1 MVCVLVFASVLSLSS
16 CGKKYVGEVT
26 FQHWGEC
33 FDESLIDEFEKKT
46 NIKVNFSTYD
56 SNETLYSKLKM
67 GGMDADLI
75 VPSDYMI
82 DRLRDEGMLEKLDYS
97 NIPNYV
103 NILTT
108 KEYEGIPFEA
118 KNDYYVPYSWG
129 TVGIIY
135 NTKMVNDVVDSWSIL
150 WNEKYEKQIL
160 MFDNSRD
167 TFGIALKKLG
177 YSYNTTNEKEIENA
191 FEELKKQKPLV
202 QAYVMDQIFDRL
214 EMSEQAMGVY
224 YAGDYLAM
232 KEENEDLAYCLPK
245 EGTNIFYDGF
255 VIPKGA
261 KNKKEAEMLINF
273 LLEKESAKK
282 NMDMTYYAT
291 PNKLLYNELP
301 DEVKNDGVIFPSPE
315 YLKTSTEMYKNL
327 PKEILEK
334 YDQLWAELFQ

>member
-1 MVCVLVFASVLSLSS
+1 
-16 CGKKYVGEVT
+16 
-26 FQHWGEC
+26 
-33 FDESLIDEFEKKT
+33 
-46 NIKVNFSTYD
+46 
-56 SNETLYSKLKM
+56 
-67 GGMDADLI
+67 
-75 VPSDYMI
+75 
-82 DRLRDEGMLEKLDYS
+82 
-97 NIPNYV
+97 
-103 NILTT
+103 
-108 KEYEGIPFEA
+108 
-118 KNDYYVPYSWG
+118 
-129 TVGIIY
+129 
-135 NTKMVNDVVDSWSIL
+135 
-150 WNEKYEKQIL
+150 

-214 EMSEQAMGVY
+214 EMGEQAMGVY